1 MLFYAD
7 ELCTKQVF
15 TTELVEGVP
24 VDKCVDMDEPT
35 RKHICRLVMQLCLR
49 ELFQF
54 RYMQTDPNWSN
65 FFYNV
70 ETKQVL
76 FSGLMSS
83 YFIHCKDIYLL
94 DLTHLLCHF
103 HWPLN

>member
-1 MLFYAD
+1 M
-7 ELCTKQVF
+7 F

-24 VDKCVDMDEPT
+24 VDKCLDMDEPT

-70 ETKQVL
+70 ETKQVISVVSWIFTL
-76 FSGLMSS
+76 S
-83 YFIHCKDIYLL
+83 YIIKISIYEI
-94 DLTHLLCHF
+94 
-103 HWPLN
+103 